1 MRAVE
6 NDLETGKVAEVGKER
21 DNCWKDILEL
31 GSEDVIKGTNEGES
45 SESDGRACGTSE
57 EAGAR
62 GGGCGGGFLTASG
75 FTVKWEARSATG
87 SEEGGR
93 GIGNLRRQKV

>member
-6 NDLETGKVAEVGKER
+6 NDLETGKVAEAGKER
-21 DNCWKDILEL
+21 DSCWKDILEL
-31 GSEDVIKGTNEGES
+31 GSEDVIEGTNEGES
-45 SESDGRACGTSE
+45 SKSDGRACGASK

-75 FTVKWEARSATG
+75 FTVKCEARSATV

-93 GIGNLRRQKV
+93 GIEV